1 MFILPIIA
9 VVCIYLD
16 SEIIRLSK
24 GKAPDDRVTS
34 LLYSILINTMIVLL
48 ANEFLSLFHAIN
60 YLSLVLIWGVVV
72 CGALLLFVFLKR
84 KKNISLKEIAVILRL
99 PKLNTPVRVIIAIMC
114 IAVLYMALRT
124 VPYNWDSMTY
134 HLTRIVHWVQNG
146 SVAHYACHDISQI
159 SGPPLAEFVNLHVY
173 ILSGNTD
180 YFVNLLQAA
189 SYIISGFLVYKIS
202 TKIGC
207 SENFSS
213 LAMLMYATTS
223 IVFGE
228 ALSTQVDLFAG
239 LWIVVF
245 AYFVLQF
252 IDRQQRLLC
261 DRETVINLLA
271 MGISAGFCYLSKP
284 SGCIA
289 VAMLS
294 FWLFV
299 VCIFKKESAFEILKS
314 VAIVI
319 GTAVVIVLP
328 EILRNIVTFHAISSE
343 ETSTGFLVHSW
354 DIRYL
359 LANLVQNVGY
369 NLTNMYFDINE
380 LIDKVVY
387 KTAYLLFTGTDVPES
402 LLNFELTDAANKGH
416 DSAANPLVFWLM
428 IFAVIVG
435 AIVWLIR
442 KIRRRKFGLE
452 EVACWGYV
460 WVSLLSFL
468 IFGTVVRWYKFIT
481 RYEIGYIA
489 LLAPAIMLIVQYIL
503 RNRER
508 LRCIFTGMILFVC
521 VAEGSASIQ
530 YNKANLQKGDNRI
543 EQYFAVRGLYDPY
556 SEIAKAVEEKGYV
569 NIGFICGA
577 DSYEY
582 PFWKMLEGTLLRFEH
597 VCVENETRI
606 YADEDFQPDC
616 IIMVD
621 VEGDQTIE
629 CRNTTYTL
637 STEISG
643 VRLYEK

>member
-1 MFILPIIA
+1 M
-9 VVCIYLD
+9 
-16 SEIIRLSK
+16 
-24 GKAPDDRVTS
+24 
-34 LLYSILINTMIVLL
+34 
-48 ANEFLSLFHAIN
+48 
-60 YLSLVLIWGVVV
+60 
-72 CGALLLFVFLKR
+72 
-84 KKNISLKEIAVILRL
+84 
-99 PKLNTPVRVIIAIMC
+99 
-114 IAVLYMALRT
+114 
-124 VPYNWDSMTY
+124 
-134 HLTRIVHWVQNG
+134 
-146 SVAHYACHDISQI
+146 
-159 SGPPLAEFVNLHVY
+159 
-173 ILSGNTD
+173 
-180 YFVNLLQAA
+180 
-189 SYIISGFLVYKIS
+189 
-202 TKIGC
+202 
-207 SENFSS
+207 
-213 LAMLMYATTS
+213 
-223 IVFGE
+223 
-228 ALSTQVDLFAG
+228 
-239 LWIVVF
+239 
-245 AYFVLQF
+245 
-252 IDRQQRLLC
+252 
-261 DRETVINLLA
+261 
-271 MGISAGFCYLSKP
+271 
-284 SGCIA
+284 
-289 VAMLS
+289 
-294 FWLFV
+294 
-299 VCIFKKESAFEILKS
+299 
-314 VAIVI
+314 
-319 GTAVVIVLP
+319 
-328 EILRNIVTFHAISSE
+328 
-343 ETSTGFLVHSW
+343 
-354 DIRYL
+354 
-359 LANLVQNVGY
+359 
-369 NLTNMYFDINE
+369 
-380 LIDKVVY
+380 
-387 KTAYLLFTGTDVPES
+387 
-402 LLNFELTDAANKGH
+402 
-416 DSAANPLVFWLM
+416 
-428 IFAVIVG
+428 
-435 AIVWLIR
+435 
-442 KIRRRKFGLE
+442 E